1 MDIGDRVPNA
11 TVITE
16 TGTQH
21 TLDELRND
29 QITVLFFYPKDE
41 SPICTIEACSFRDAY
56 QDFVTAQA
64 VVIGVS
70 SDSAA
75 SHQAF
80 RENHNLPYTL
90 IADEGAAL
98 RKAFNVPKRLGF
110 LEGRVTYV
118 IDRNGVIQ
126 HIFNAPF
133 SAAPHV
139 AEALRVV
146 HKLQRDA
153 VSGFDL

>member
-1 MDIGDRVPNA
+1 MEIGDHVPNA

-16 TGTQH
+16 TGAQH

-29 QITVLFFYPKDE
+29 QVAVLFFYPKDE

-70 SDSAA
+70 SDSAV

-90 IADEGAAL
+90 IADKGGML
-98 RKAFNVPKRLGF
+98 RKAFDVPKRLGF

-118 IDRNGVIQ
+118 IDRDGIIQ

-139 AEALRVV
+139 AEALTVV
-146 HKLQRDA
+146 HRLQEDA
-153 VSGFDL
+153 VSGLDL

>member
-1 MDIGDRVPNA
+1 MEIGNRVPNA
-11 TVITE
+11 MVRTE
-16 TGTQH
+16 TGAEH
-21 TLDELRND
+21 NLDALRNN
-29 QITVLFFYPKDE
+29 QVTVLFFYPKDE

-56 QDFVTAQA
+56 QDFATAQA

-70 SDSAA
+70 SDSAD
-75 SHQAF
+75 SHQSF
-80 RENHNLPYTL
+80 RTNHDLPYTL
-90 IADEGAAL
+90 IADEGGAL
-98 RKAFNVPKRLGF
+98 RKAFGVPKRLGF

-118 IDRNGVIQ
+118 IDRDGIIR

-139 AEALRVV
+139 AEALTVV
-146 HKLQRDA
+146 RQLQEDA

>member
-1 MDIGDRVPNA
+1 MKIGDRAPNA

-16 TGTQH
+16 TGAQY
-21 TLDELRND
+21 TLDALRND
-29 QITVLFFYPKDE
+29 QVTVLFFYPKDE

-56 QDFVTAQA
+56 QDFATAQA
-64 VVIGVS
+64 VVLGVS

-75 SHQAF
+75 SHRAF
-80 RENHNLPYTL
+80 QEKHNLPYTL
-90 IADEGAAL
+90 IADEGGSL
-98 RKAFNVPKRLGF
+98 RRSFEVPKRLGF

-118 IDRNGVIQ
+118 IDRDGIIR

-139 AEALRVV
+139 AEALTIVRQ
-146 HKLQRDA
+146 LQEDA
-153 VSGFDL
+153 TSGLDL